1 MIDRRER
8 SPHWEGRIGWGTP
21 ANRPWVRSTR
31 RTSLEW
37 PQEESGRGGLDDPLV
52 EEARSEEV
60 SAEERELSRLGELE
74 ALLWMAREPVT
85 LKWLAQ
91 SLQVS
96 GHAQVRN
103 LCRQLNQRY
112 DADQRAIRVEEVA
125 GGVQLLTRPQFAK
138 WLRRLEHLPQGVRL
152 SGPAMETLAVIAYRQ
167 PIDRSEIEAIRG
179 VGCGEVLRQLVQRE
193 LVKISGR
200 SEELGRPYLY
210 GTTKRFLQLFGV
222 SSIDGLPR
230 AEWVRQV
237 DARSDRDTIRDPA
250 DNDSR
255 LD

>member
-1 MIDRRER
+1 MIDRRGR
-8 SPHWEGRIGWGTP
+8 SPYWEGRIGWETP
-21 ANRPWVRSTR
+21 ANRPWVRSSR

-37 PQEESGRGGLDDPLV
+37 PPEEGGHGVPDERLV
-52 EEARSEEV
+52 EDGRSQEV
-60 SAEERELSRLGELE
+60 SPEQRELSRLGELE
-74 ALLWMAREPVT
+74 ALLWLAREPVS
-85 LKWLAQ
+85 LKWLAHT
-91 SLQVS
+91 LQIS
-96 GHAQVRN
+96 GSAEVRS
-103 LCRQLNQRY
+103 LCRQLNHRY

-237 DARSDRDTIRDPA
+237 DARGDRDTIRDPA

>member
-1 MIDRRER
+1 MIDRPGRN
-8 SPHWEGRIGWGTP
+8 PGWVGRIGWETP
-21 ANRPWVRSTR
+21 ANRPWVRSSR

-37 PQEESGRGGLDDPLV
+37 PQEVGGRGVAEDPSV
-52 EEARSEEV
+52 EAGRSEED
-60 SAEERELSRLGELE
+60 SPEERELSRLGELE
-74 ALLWMAREPVT
+74 ALLWMAREPVS

-91 SLQVS
+91 TLQVS
-96 GHAQVRN
+96 GSGEVRS

-138 WLRRLEHLPQGVRL
+138 WLRRLEHLPQGFRL

-222 SSIDGLPR
+222 SSIAGLPR

-250 DNDSR
+250 DNETQ

>member
-1 MIDRRER
+1 
-8 SPHWEGRIGWGTP
+8 
-21 ANRPWVRSTR
+21 VRSSR

-37 PQEESGRGGLDDPLV
+37 PKEEVVRGVPEEQLV
-52 EEARSEEV
+52 EEGPAEEV
-60 SAEERELSRLGELE
+60 SPEERELSRLGELE
-74 ALLWMAREPVT
+74 ALLWLAREPVS

-91 SLQVS
+91 TLQVS
-96 GHAQVRN
+96 GNAEVRT
-103 LCRQLNQRY
+103 LCRQLNHRY

-138 WLRRLEHLPQGVRL
+138 WLRRLEHLPQGLRL

-237 DARSDRDTIRDPA
+237 DARTDRVTIRDPA
-250 DNDSR
+250 EFDSR